1 MKKIILF
8 LLLLLLL
15 GGAFVA
21 WKIFGP
27 SVKQPEGKY
36 FYIHTGETFQGMLDS
51 LDEKKIADPQ
61 WVSRTAKYLKFRLV
75 KPGRYEIKKGMSVF
89 ELVRMLRAGSQ
100 SPVNF
105 VVTKFRTKEALAAR
119 SVIPTDFTWLKKNF
133 TTSNRGMPLNPGSE
147 FALLLLTM
155 KVAGRVDAILSFNL
169 VRNDM
174 LNDCSALAGILLHIS
189 NDQCNS

>member
-1 MKKIILF
+1 
-8 LLLLLLL
+8 
-15 GGAFVA
+15 
-21 WKIFGP
+21 
-27 SVKQPEGKY
+27 
-36 FYIHTGETFQGMLDS
+36 
-51 LDEKKIADPQ
+51 
-61 WVSRTAKYLKFRLV
+61 
-75 KPGRYEIKKGMSVF
+75 MSVNKK
-89 ELVRMLRAGSQ
+89 MIAGGIAI
-100 SPVNF
+100 
-105 VVTKFRTKEALAAR
+105 TKLNAIEEAR